1 VPRSIRNT
9 KEVFGLNN
17 QSILDEVM
25 HHVFIPQIWW
35 NRLIPHIITNYY
47 TMRNEMAMDELIP
60 IHKLD
65 KKMKTAKMMDYL
77 LTTINLN

>member
-1 VPRSIRNT
+1 
-9 KEVFGLNN
+9 
-17 QSILDEVM
+17 M
-25 HHVFIPQIWW
+25 HHELIPQIWW